1 MSLQECNPNFTV
13 MEVVKR
19 SSIDLNIAHYRTF
32 LRQIKKFGF
41 NFRQSRK
48 KGLLTSKDL
57 KERLKFAKTM
67 SGRSVD
73 YWSKDVAF
81 YLDGL
86 SFVFKGNPMSDAVK
100 PKSKVWRKKKRGL
113 GCNDKR

>member
-1 MSLQECNPNFTV
+1 MQFYRDGSGKAEWYRSTV
-13 MEVVKR
+13 T
-19 SSIDLNIAHYRTF
+19 IAHYRTF

-86 SFVFKGNPMSDAVK
+86 SFVFKGNSMSDAVK

-113 GCNDKR
+113 GRNDKR